1 MDNWKKAGEIASEA
15 RKFGARLIKP
25 GASIFEVTEKI
36 EAKIEELNGN
46 LAFPTQ
52 LSSNNVAA
60 HYNALIGDTS
70 KFGKNDLIKL
80 DLGVHIEG
88 CIADCAIT
96 VDLSG
101 KNSKLVDASRNALK
115 AAIEVIK
122 PGITLSEVGSVISNE
137 ITSAGFVPIRNLSG
151 HGLGEYNI
159 HDSPSIPNYDN
170 GDDTKLIKDQK
181 IAIEPFASTGSGIVV
196 EGKGS
201 EVFGLQNIKNVRNM
215 QARNIMKFVT
225 ENFKTLPFAKR
236 HLLEKFNKFQI
247 AVGVNNLV
255 REGVLMEYHVLQE
268 KDPSVL
274 VSQAENTVIVGEG
287 QTTF

>member
-1 MDNWKKAGEIASEA
+1 MDDWKKAGEIVSEA
-15 RKFGARLIKP
+15 RKFGAKLVKS
-25 GASIFEVTEKI
+25 GASILDVTEKI
-36 EAKIEELNGN
+36 EAKIKELGGG

-52 LSSNNVAA
+52 LSRNNAAA

-70 KFGKNDLIKL
+70 KFEAGDLVKL
-80 DLGVHIEG
+80 DLGAHING
-88 CIADCAIT
+88 AIADCAIT

-101 KNSKLVDASRNALK
+101 KNSKLVGASRNALK

-122 PGITLSEVGSVISNE
+122 PGIALSEVGSVIEKE

-159 HDSPSIPNYDN
+159 HDSPNIPNYDN
-170 GDDTKLIKDQK
+170 GDDTKLVKDQK
-181 IAIEPFASTGSGIVV
+181 IAIEPFASTGSGKVV

-201 EVFGLQNIKNVRNM
+201 EVFGLQNIRNVRNM

-255 REGVLMEYHVLQE
+255 RENVLMEYHVLQE